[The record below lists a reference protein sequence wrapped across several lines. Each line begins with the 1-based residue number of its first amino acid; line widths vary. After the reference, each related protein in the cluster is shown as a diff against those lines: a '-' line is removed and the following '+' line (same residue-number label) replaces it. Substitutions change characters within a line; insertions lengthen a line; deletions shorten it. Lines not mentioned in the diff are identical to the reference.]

1 MLRRTADRQSAVLP
15 LFQAGKRKGAVYL
28 PICISPELP
37 AYRALLHERIF
48 VMSRDRAAHQDI
60 RPLRILVLNIMPKK
74 LETELQL
81 LRLLSNTALQVDVS
95 LLRMETHISKNTAQS
110 HLDAFYTTLPAIRS
124 QYFDGM
130 IITGAPVEQLP
141 FEKVDYWGEIC
152 ELMAWSR
159 THVFSTLHI
168 CWGAQA
174 GLYYHFG
181 VPKYPLSEKMFG
193 VFPHT
198 AEIRHSLLLHGFDD
212 VFYVPHSR
220 HTEVRREDIDKVP
233 ALRIMASSPIA
244 GVYLVA
250 NRNGRQYFITGHS
263 EYDRN
268 TLAQE
273 YFRDK
278 ERNLPIAMPYHYFPD
293 NDPTQPPEFSWRGH
307 ANLMFS
313 NWLNYC
319 VYQRTP
325 YDLTTLRTADWTQPA
340 DI

>member
-1 MLRRTADRQSAVLP
+1 M
-15 LFQAGKRKGAVYL
+15 

-37 AYRALLHERIF
+37 AYQALLNEHIF
-48 VMSRDRAAHQDI
+48 VMSSERAMHQDI
-60 RPLRILVLNIMPKK
+60 RSLRILILNIMPKK

-81 LRLLSNTALQVDVS
+81 LRLLSNTPLHVDIS
-95 LLRMETHISKNTAQS
+95 LMRMESHVSKNTAQS
-110 HLDAFYTTLPAIRS
+110 HMDAFYTTLSEVRE

-130 IITGAPVEQLP
+130 IITGAPVEQMP
-141 FEKVDYWGEIC
+141 FEKVDYWQEIC
-152 ELMAWSR
+152 DLMEWSK
-159 THVFSTLHI
+159 THVFNTLHI

-181 VPKYPLSEKMFG
+181 VPKYALPKKMFG
-193 VFPHT
+193 IFPHR
-198 AEIRHSLLLHGFDD
+198 AEVKKSLLLRGFDD
-212 VFYVPHSR
+212 VFDVPHSR
-220 HTEVRREDIDKVP
+220 HTEVRRADIEKVKE
-233 ALRIMASSPIA
+233 LLILTSSELS
-244 GVYLVA
+244 GVHIIA

-268 TLAQE
+268 TLAAE

-278 ERNLPIAMPYHYFPD
+278 EKGLEIDMPFNYFPH
-293 NDPTQPPEFSWRGH
+293 NDPSEMPRFSWRCH

-325 YDLTTLRTADWTQPA
+325 FDLAELPLRSWNWEMDV
-340 DI
+340 